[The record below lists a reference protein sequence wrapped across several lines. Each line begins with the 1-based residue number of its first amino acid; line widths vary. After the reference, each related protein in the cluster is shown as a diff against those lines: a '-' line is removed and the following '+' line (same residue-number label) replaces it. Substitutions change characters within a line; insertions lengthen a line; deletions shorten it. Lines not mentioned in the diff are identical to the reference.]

1 MSRLSFIEDKIMDL
15 EAAKLRC
22 EMWKF
27 KGDKVIFTNGCFDL
41 LHKGHVTY
49 LAKAAEEG
57 TRLIIG
63 LNSDQ
68 SVREQ
73 GKGDDRPINDEQARA
88 LVLAA
93 LGFVDAI
100 IFFEAQTP
108 LDLIRELRPD
118 VLAKGADYDPDE
130 TDKNSKKY
138 IVGSDIVKGYGGKVK
153 AIQLVDGFST
163 TSIVNKMK
171 N

>member
-108 LDLIRELRPD
+108 LDLI
-118 VLAKGADYDPDE
+118 
-130 TDKNSKKY
+130 
-138 IVGSDIVKGYGGKVK
+138 
-153 AIQLVDGFST
+153 
-163 TSIVNKMK
+163 
-171 N
+171 